1 MGLAVGEEVVE
12 VLISDPS
19 RKAEIEI
26 LQELIPI
33 AKARYSAGR
42 ARDNQAMRVCIP
54 SLIFVASESKRFPIV
69 HKGRSPIFKG

>member
-1 MGLAVGEEVVE
+1 MQLPYWLLTFEELIE
-12 VLISDPS
+12 VLIGDPQE

-42 ARDNQAMRVCIP
+42 GNAREAGLRRGQPTSSSP
-54 SLIFVASESKRFPIV
+54 SIRRFPTA
-69 HKGRSPIFKG
+69 SPT